1 MLKARRHQKIRMDLR
16 LANFYLRFLIASY
29 WKLIRIGVKL
39 LVFVWLNHF
48 IHVHVHIDTIHR
60 DRIRSLLW
68 FRINFVL
75 KLNFIYRWLLVS
87 QRLSW
92 LKTSFRLRG
101 CHSSSVTSLWLVL
114 VTDFLLLLNFN
125 QILGSY
131 LSTIHVAVL
140 SRRTSPSPDLK

>member
-1 MLKARRHQKIRMDLR
+1 MDLW
-16 LANFYLRFLIASY
+16 LANFYFRFLIASY
-29 WKLIRIGVKL
+29 WKLIRIGVKFL
-39 LVFVWLNHF
+39 IFVWLNHF
-48 IHVHVHIDTIHR
+48 IHIDSIHR

-114 VTDFLLLLNFN
+114 VTDVLLLLNFH

-140 SRRTSPSPDLK
+140 SRWTSPSPDLK